1 MAAHYCFAKWEK
13 DSASPSCRSCG
24 ADFGLTTR
32 RHHCR
37 YCGRLFC
44 VKCAN
49 QQAHAELLPPL
60 QRRSEFST
68 AYRAQKVVRLCV
80 GCADGLR
87 GLCAAL
93 AKGEARAAGYFLDG
107 TSDDDAGLRGLLW
120 PLARDAAGASFAHL
134 AVGSGSLDAVR
145 WLCERRVAVTPYD
158 FLPTLLR
165 QKDRHGR
172 TPLALAAADGHVAI
186 LRYLAVDRGAALADA
201 DAALRAILGALLHG
215 PTPSRRPRGGDGRRR
230 RRHRRQARAAAAKL
244 AVATAGF
251 SDGAVLA
258 TPPPP
263 DADREQSERDACSAR
278 SPPPPSRRP
287 QAGGRR
293 PAGNR
298 GRRRR
303 DARPSVDWGMAP
315 WDGAAPRSGL
325 RRCRRPPPAAVA
337 APPTAPPPPA
347 APPAPP
353 PPPHR
358 RRRRRHRRHR
368 RRRPPPPAT
377 RCRAAAPTAAALLAQ
392 IRSGTSLR
400 KSSSTAPPPPA
411 ASAGR
416 RAPARRPP
424 PT

>member
-1 MAAHYCFAKWEK
+1 MAAHYCFSKWEK
-13 DSASPSCRSCG
+13 DSASASCRSCG

-145 WLCERRVAVTPYD
+145 WLCERVASPSLPYD

-201 DAALRAILGALLHG
+201 DAAHLRAILGALL
-215 PTPSRRPRGGDGRRR
+215 
-230 RRHRRQARAAAAKL
+230 RAW
-244 AVATAGF
+244 
-251 SDGAVLA
+251 
-258 TPPPP
+258 P
-263 DADREQSERDACSAR
+263 DAK
-278 SPPPPSRRP
+278 PLP
-287 QAGGRR
+287 
-293 PAGNR
+293 N
-298 GRRRR
+298 
-303 DARPSVDWGMAP
+303 
-315 WDGAAPRSGL
+315 L
-325 RRCRRPPPAAVA
+325 RR
-337 APPTAPPPPA
+337 
-347 APPAPP
+347 
-353 PPPHR
+353 
-358 RRRRRHRRHR
+358 
-368 RRRPPPPAT
+368 
-377 RCRAAAPTAAALLAQ
+377 
-392 IRSGTSLR
+392 
-400 KSSSTAPPPPA
+400 
-411 ASAGR
+411 
-416 RAPARRPP
+416 
-424 PT
+424 

>member
-1 MAAHYCFAKWEK
+1 M
-13 DSASPSCRSCG
+13 
-24 ADFGLTTR
+24 
-32 RHHCR
+32 
-37 YCGRLFC
+37 
-44 VKCAN
+44 
-49 QQAHAELLPPL
+49 
-60 QRRSEFST
+60 
-68 AYRAQKVVRLCV
+68 RLCV

-145 WLCERRVAVTPYD
+145 WLCERVASPSLPYD

-186 LRYLAVDRGAALADA
+186 VRYLAVDRGAALADA
-201 DAALRAILGALLHG
+201 DAAHLRAILGALLRAWPDAKPLPNLEAVMATADG
-215 PTPSRRPRGGDGRRR
+215 AATADGRAPPPPSPPSPPPASPTAPSSPRRR
-230 RRHRRQARAAAAKL
+230 RPTPIASRASAML
-244 AVATAGF
+244 
-251 SDGAVLA
+251 
-258 TPPPP
+258 
-263 DADREQSERDACSAR
+263 CSAR

-287 QAGGRR
+287 PSRR
-293 PAGNR
+293 PPSPLATR

-303 DARPSVDWGMAP
+303 GRATRRWT
-315 WDGAAPRSGL
+315 GAWRRGTVPRPRSGL
-325 RRCRRPPPAAVA
+325 RRCRPPRRPRRWPRRRRPRLRRRRRRPPP
-337 APPTAPPPPA
+337 PPPPPP

-353 PPPHR
+353 PPPPP
-358 RRRRRHRRHR
+358 
-368 RRRPPPPAT
+368 PPPPA
-377 RCRAAAPTAAALLAQ
+377 AAGNPLPSGGADGRGALLAQ

-411 ASAGR
+411 ASAGPPRAGSPPAADVMSQIMAEVGR
-416 RAPARRPP
+416 RRSSIRGPAAEDSDEWPED
-424 PT
+424 